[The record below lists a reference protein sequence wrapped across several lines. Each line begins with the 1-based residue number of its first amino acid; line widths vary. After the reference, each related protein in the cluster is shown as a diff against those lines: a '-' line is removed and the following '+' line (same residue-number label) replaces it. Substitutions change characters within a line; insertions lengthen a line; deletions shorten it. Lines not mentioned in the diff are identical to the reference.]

1 MKKAAPFP
9 VTEDNLQEC
18 WEYVDKRRRIARKMS
33 AIAKI
38 GKFVINMLFL
48 WILIFFAC
56 GLLYERVDSQFRLF
70 WESLFLFP
78 AWETIRIRLLIPGDS
93 IWSDIGR
100 LVPAAYLVSAAAFL
114 LLAACIHLLYHPF
127 QKKMP
132 EGTYAENTEH
142 LAKLAQEARDASYST
157 RISPSIVATVLAV
170 VTILVILFAYT
181 IYTGDAQGVEALL
194 TRFPTKN
201 YEVNSLIYVLILYL
215 LINTVCS
222 ILLLIT
228 YPIYRYEFSYDFLV
242 QAEQA
247 AIFAQE
253 DMNSLTPEEQAEKA
267 ARLREEALELEKENA
282 YSVAKRMLHQAAICS
297 DVPAMEHY
305 ARHCLLAHTNTSA
318 RYWLEKAMDSGE
330 ASSQARK
337 MLLRL
342 RLHLRHNV
350 EYLHPEEAPLSRGRK
365 VLRVLGIVIAT
376 LGKLLVLAILT
387 GLILATVMLYKISTE
402 PEAYAT
408 LPPVIIELLPEEIL
422 PTE

>member
-1 MKKAAPFP
+1 MNKTVPFP
-9 VTEDNLQEC
+9 ITEDNLQEC

-56 GLLYERVDSQFRLF
+56 GLLYERVDSQFRQF

-78 AWETIRIRLLIPGDS
+78 AWETVRTRLLIPGDS
-93 IWSDIGR
+93 VLSDIAR
-100 LVPAAYLVSAAAFL
+100 LVPAAYLMSAAVFL

-132 EGTYAENTEH
+132 EGTYAENTER

-181 IYTGDAQGVEALL
+181 IYTGDAQGVEELL
-194 TRFPTKN
+194 TKFPTKN

-228 YPIYRYEFSYDFLV
+228 YPIYRYEFPYDFLV

-247 AIFAQE
+247 AIYAQE
-253 DMNSLTPEEQAEKA
+253 DMKSLTPEEQAEKA

-318 RYWLEKAMDSGE
+318 KYWLKKAIDSGE
-330 ASSQARK
+330 ASPQAQK

-342 RLHLRHNV
+342 RLHIRHNV
-350 EYLHPEEAPLSRGRK
+350 EYAKPEAAPLSTGKKILRG
-365 VLRVLGIVIAT
+365 LGTVFST
-376 LGKLLVLAILT
+376 LGKLLVLAMLI
-387 GLILATVMLYKISTE
+387 GLILAGTVLYKVSTD
-402 PEAYAT
+402 PNAYT
-408 LPPVIIELLPEEIL
+408 ELPPVIVELLPEAFI